1 VGSSGALHWNG
12 RLPLERQPAFATD
25 DPAAALAAAAGLLGP
40 HRMRLPDGAERFS
53 ARVNAWRSRN
63 VMLAYFAY
71 GTAVHIAGTSMHG
84 LYAVNLPVAGHADV
98 WHHGAPVRASPRVA
112 AVFSATGPVTMRWSA
127 DHAVLCLTVR
137 ADALERHLARMTGR
151 EPGGPIVFTPAMPLR
166 GGGASWPGVLQT
178 LLGLAERGSPLSPL
192 VTTEVESA
200 VMTTLLL
207 TQPHSCS
214 GVLLSTPP
222 APSRVVAAAT
232 EIMRDRAGARL
243 TIAEVARQVGVS
255 ERSLQLAF
263 RRQLGVSPR
272 EQLRDL
278 RLDQVRRELRATSA
292 EGKSVSRIAADWG
305 FAHLGRFAA
314 SYRQKFGENPSQ
326 TARGG

>member
-1 VGSSGALHWNG
+1 MGSNGALRWSG

-25 DPAAALAAAAGLLGP
+25 DPEAALASAAGLLGP

-53 ARVNAWRSRN
+53 ARVNAWRSPDM
-63 VMLAYFAY
+63 MLSYFAY
-71 GTAVHIAGTSMHG
+71 GTAVQIAGTSMHG

-98 WHHGAPVRASPRVA
+98 WHHGVHVRASPRVA

-127 DHAVLCLTVR
+127 DHAVLCLAVR

-151 EPGGPIVFTPAMPLR
+151 EPSGPIVFTPSMPLR
-166 GGGASWPGVLQT
+166 RGGASWPGVLQT
-178 LLGLAERGSPLSPL
+178 LLRLAERGSPLSPL
-192 VTTEVESA
+192 VTAEAESA
-200 VMTTLLL
+200 AMTTLLL
-207 TQPHSCS
+207 TQPHTHS
-214 GVLLSTPP
+214 GVLLSEPP
-222 APSRVVAAAT
+222 AAGRVAADAT

-243 TIAEVARQVGVS
+243 TIPEIARQVGVS

-263 RRQLGVSPR
+263 RRHLGVSPR

-278 RLDQVRRELRATSA
+278 RLDQVRRELLTTSA

-305 FAHLGRFAA
+305 FAHQGRFAA
-314 SYRQKFGENPSQ
+314 SYRQRFGENPSQ
-326 TARGG
+326 TARRT

>member
-1 VGSSGALHWNG
+1 MGSSGALRWSG
-12 RLPLERQPAFATD
+12 RLPLEQRPAFATD
-25 DPAAALAAAAGLLGP
+25 DPQAALACAAGLLGP
-40 HRMRLPDGAERFS
+40 HRMRLPDGAMRFS
-53 ARVNAWRSRN
+53 ARVNAWRSRD

-71 GTAVHIAGTSMHG
+71 GTAVQIAGTSMHG

-98 WHHGAPVRASPRVA
+98 WHHGALVRASPRMA

-151 EPGGPIVFTPAMPLR
+151 EPSGPVVFTPAMPLHS
-166 GGGASWPGVLQT
+166 GGASWAGVLQT
-178 LLGLAERGSPLSPL
+178 LLGLAEAGSPLSPL
-192 VTTEVESA
+192 VTAEVESA

-207 TQPHSCS
+207 TQPHTHS
-214 GVLLSTPP
+214 GVLLSEPP
-222 APSRVVAAAT
+222 APGRVVAAAT
-232 EIMRDRAGARL
+232 EIMRERTGARL
-243 TIAEVARQVGVS
+243 TITEIARQVGVS

-263 RRQLGVSPR
+263 RRHLGVSPR

-278 RLDQVRRELRATSA
+278 RLDQVRHELLATSA
-292 EGKSVSRIAADWG
+292 EDKSVSRIAADWG

-314 SYRQKFGENPSQ
+314 SYRQKFGENPSR